1 MAEIVSEQVSVRL
14 NDEEKQMLDAYQKKH
29 PALSRA
35 GCFVQM
41 LYETTWQAEENGKT
55 ARLKRIEENAI
66 AFESVVNHKFDEVIA
81 RLERMEQVFLK
92 EMVIA

>member
-14 NDEEKQMLDAYQKKH
+14 NDEEKQMLDAYQKKR

-35 GCFVQM
+35 GCFIQM

-55 ARLKRIEENAI
+55 ARLTRIEATLAEHGALL
-66 AFESVVNHKFDEVIA
+66 
-81 RLERMEQVFLK
+81 RLLCDKLNVEDVTP
-92 EMVIA
+92 